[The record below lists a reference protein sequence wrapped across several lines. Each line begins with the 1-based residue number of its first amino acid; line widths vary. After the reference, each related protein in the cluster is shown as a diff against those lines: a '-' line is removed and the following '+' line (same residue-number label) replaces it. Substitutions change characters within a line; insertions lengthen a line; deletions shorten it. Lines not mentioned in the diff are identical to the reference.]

1 MELKEAIQAAAWFV
15 LGMTI
20 LYAHLQH
27 RKLRK
32 IVFND
37 LHRLTR
43 PSSPVP
49 RPGGEKRCLREKLL
63 SLFVTRG
70 EV

>member
-1 MELKEAIQAAAWFV
+1 MELKEAMQMAAWAF
-15 LGMTI
+15 LGLTI
-20 LYAHLQH
+20 AYAHFQM

-32 IVFND
+32 VIFND

-49 RPGGEKRCLREKLL
+49 RHERGEKRCLREKLL
-63 SLFVTRG
+63 SLFAHLRS
-70 EV
+70 